1 MTTRKSYVFV
11 NGALHEK
18 TGDNTLVIDGKNW
31 YNIGG
36 TWTPADSPAARSFLV
51 MPDIQPYKSTIDGSM
66 ITSRSQHRTHL
77 RDNNC
82 IEVGNE
88 RLPPPKREFTAT
100 RGLREEL
107 AARLFG

>member
-1 MTTRKSYVFV
+1 MTRKSYVFI

-18 TGDNTLVIDGKNW
+18 TGDNSVVIAGEKW
-31 YNIGG
+31 YCLGG
-36 TWTPADSPAARSFLV
+36 TWTPSSAPEARTFFV
-51 MPDIQPYKSTIDGSM
+51 QPDITPYRSTIDGSL
-66 ITSRSQHRTHL
+66 ITSRSQHRIHL

-88 RLPPPKREFTAT
+88 RLSPPKKEFTAT

-107 AARLFG
+107 AARLYG